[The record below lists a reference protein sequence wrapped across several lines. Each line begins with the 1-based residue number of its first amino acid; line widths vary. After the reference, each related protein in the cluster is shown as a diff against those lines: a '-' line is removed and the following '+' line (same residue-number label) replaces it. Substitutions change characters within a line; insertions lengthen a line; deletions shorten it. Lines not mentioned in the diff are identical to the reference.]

1 MKTWN
6 QFLAWEKASN
16 DTIDFKKVYVDVVGK
31 KGVVGKK
38 NGDIVSGLLL
48 SQIVYWYLPGKDNK
62 TKLREKRFGHYWIV
76 KERSEWYEECRLTES
91 NYKTA
96 IKRLEEENLIEKR
109 VFKPAIFGR
118 KKTATC
124 IRLNIPE
131 FLRRLNLVMEHE
143 ERVQDTVEQEYEKY
157 IAAQFDQDL
166 ENIELDQE
174 DNGKQQMKKFN
185 EPTFEDYSEQELK
198 EESEIEPEN
207 NNLFLPNSGMA
218 ESTDPK
224 DRRNQPI
231 LKNGEINRSLYITE
245 NKNNNK
251 EFNSDNTLL
260 SSSSIKKN
268 NIHKKKNEEEEKKLM
283 EIIKHGDNLFSE
295 LLFEL
300 EEREFLNTKKE
311 FLAIVKKL
319 IEYNCHWFTIKDIEA
334 AIEKTSDAIL
344 LGKVDVPTS
353 YFAKILANEVMKS
366 KISKQRKQRKMAYMK
381 EQEKYGQ
388 NEQYTQ
394 KRTPVFYNWLEPDK
408 KLA

>member
-96 IKRLEEENLIEKR
+96 IRRLEEENLIEKR

-143 ERVQDTVEQEYEKY
+143 EQVQDTVEQEYEKY
-157 IAAQFDQDL
+157 IDAQFDQDL
-166 ENIELDQE
+166 KNVELDQE
-174 DNGKQQMKKFN
+174 NNSEQQMENFV
-185 EPTFEDYSEQELK
+185 EPTLENHSEQELK

-207 NNLFLPNSGMA
+207 NNLFLPKSGME

-224 DRRNQPI
+224 DRRNQSI

-260 SSSSIKKN
+260 SSSTKKN
-268 NIHKKKNEEEEKKLM
+268 NIIHKKKNDEEESKLM
-283 EIIKHGDNLFSE
+283 KIVKNGNNMFSE
-295 LLFEL
+295 LLYEL
-300 EEREFLNTKKE
+300 EERKFLNTKKE

-319 IEYNCHWFTIKDIEA
+319 NDYNCHWFTIKHIEA
-334 AIEKTSDAIL
+334 AIEKTSDAIV

-353 YFAKILANEVMKS
+353 YFAKILANEVTKS
-366 KISKQRKQRKMAYMK
+366 KISEQRKKAYLK
-381 EQEKYGQ
+381 EQQKYEQQ
-388 NEQYTQ
+388 NQ
-394 KRTPVFYNWLEPDK
+394 KRNPVFYNWLEDK